1 MLNKVL
7 SGITSK
13 SFNTIGCNTI
23 YLRIPVAQVLQF
35 FYLFFAASSFDIGF
49 LTKTTL
55 NRLLAEGDASSRDE
69 NCFYEGVKQVFST
82 AFEYAVTHMPVN
94 DPVLVNAQF
103 VQFSNRENC
112 QVDMPQYFVH
122 R

>member
-1 MLNKVL
+1 MQHDLFVYSSCSSFTTIL
-7 SGITSK
+7 YLLFVASG
-13 SFNTIGCNTI
+13 
-23 YLRIPVAQVLQF
+23 
-35 FYLFFAASSFDIGF
+35 FDIGF
-49 LTKTTL
+49 LTKTTV

-69 NCFYEGVKQVFST
+69 NRFYEGVKRFFST

>member
-1 MLNKVL
+1 MQHDLFVY
-7 SGITSK
+7 SSCS
-13 SFNTIGCNTI
+13 SFTII
-23 YLRIPVAQVLQF
+23 LL
-35 FYLFFAASSFDIGF
+35 FAASGFDIGL

-55 NRLLAEGDASSRDE
+55 NRSLAEGDASSSDE
-69 NCFYEGVKQVFST
+69 NRFYEGVKRFFST

-103 VQFSNRENC
+103 VQFSNYENY

-122 R
+122 RYSLSYIFVILL